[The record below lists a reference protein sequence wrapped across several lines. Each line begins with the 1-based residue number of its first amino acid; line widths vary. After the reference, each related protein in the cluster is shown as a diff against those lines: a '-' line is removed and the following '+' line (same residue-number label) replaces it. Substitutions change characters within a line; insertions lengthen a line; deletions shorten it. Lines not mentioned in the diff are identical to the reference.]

1 MITGLSFP
9 HFWGKDRTLRLG
21 TVPTGQWLKQNTCL
35 MKPQEESINVGI
47 QRASGVLKQGG
58 WWCQGPV
65 FSRTW
70 RLPTTPLPLCLAHL
84 LILVC
89 LELSLIVRCDPYVSG
104 LPEFGHQINWVIE
117 LGAGVMELPSFRHMS
132 NQAWLGITRLASELR
147 TVLSPQL
154 TQSILTPC
162 CQN

>member
-21 TVPTGQWLKQNTCL
+21 TVPTGQWFKQNTCL

-89 LELSLIVRCDPYVSG
+89 LELSLIARCDPYVSG

-117 LGAGVMELPSFRHMS
+117 LGVGVTELPSFRHFVKSWGMGTHGS
-132 NQAWLGITRLASELR
+132 HLNWGQFWDINM
-147 TVLSPQL
+147 
-154 TQSILTPC
+154 
-162 CQN
+162 QNVC

>member
-1 MITGLSFP
+1 MITGLSFL
-9 HFWGKDRTLRLG
+9 HFWGKDRALRLG
-21 TVPTGQWLKQNTCL
+21 TVPTGQWFKQNTYL
-35 MKPQEESINVGI
+35 MKPQEESINAGI

-58 WWCQGPV
+58 WWCEGPV

-89 LELSLIVRCDPYVSG
+89 LELSLITRCDRYVNS

-117 LGAGVMELPSFRHMS
+117 LGGGVTELPSFRHFVKSWGMGPHGWYLKWGHFWDL
-132 NQAWLGITRLASELR
+132 NM
-147 TVLSPQL
+147 
-154 TQSILTPC
+154 
-162 CQN
+162 QNVR